1 MTSRTDSIRAGSAA
15 SGQHFDAYVSVP
27 ENPNGHAVIVLQEI
41 FGVTPP
47 VRKVSD
53 RFAEAGY
60 LAVAPDLFWRV
71 EPGLSLSHSKEDMAR
86 AFSILGNFS
95 DDSAMQDIQ
104 ATLAHIKALPG
115 FRGRVAVTGMCLG
128 GKLTYLAAARMKL
141 DAAIA
146 FYGVGIEKHLDE
158 AKGITS
164 PTLMFFGGIDKY
176 VTEGARRD
184 IASAVRGKAEVVVY
198 PQADHGFYTRGEADT
213 VADAHQKALAFLS
226 ASLNAQRI

>member
-1 MTSRTDSIRAGSAA
+1 MTSRTDSISAGSPAD
-15 SGQHFDAYVSVP
+15 GQHFDAYVSIP
-27 ENPNGHAVIVLQEI
+27 EKPNGHAVIVLHEI
-41 FGVTPP
+41 FGVTPS
-47 VRKVSD
+47 VRKVAD

-86 AFSILGNFS
+86 AFSILGGFS
-95 DDSAMQDIQ
+95 DAGAMDDI
-104 ATLAHIKALPG
+104 ASTLAHIKGLPG
-115 FRGRVAVTGMCLG
+115 FKGRIAVTGMCLG
-128 GKLTYLAAARMKL
+128 GKLTYLAAARMPL

-164 PTLMFFGGIDKY
+164 PVLMFFGGIDKY
-176 VTEGARRD
+176 VTAEARSD
-184 IASAVRGKAEVVVY
+184 IESAVKGKADVVVY
-198 PQADHGFYTRGEADT
+198 PEADHGFYTRGEAAT

-226 ASLNAQRI
+226 ASLTTQRS